1 MVSYYGKDCMYVSWT
16 WSVKVCC
23 MTIIWTKYGK
33 KQNGWHT
40 LRPWIEHRSI
50 LSKIISRPLN
60 SQYFFQLIAYFIFY
74 WYFIGPKL
82 PASFYVHRLCIPKIR
97 SFWQIWIYK
106 EICSASWILFCNA
119 SNKYYFYWSKW
130 DQRFNMTLTA
140 LFSNVCLL
148 FQNTWNVK

>member
-1 MVSYYGKDCMYVSWT
+1 MQIYAYHRA
-16 WSVKVCC
+16 
-23 MTIIWTKYGK
+23 KYLFSIYW
-33 KQNGWHT
+33 NNYIVYWF
-40 LRPWIEHRSI
+40 II
-50 LSKIISRPLN
+50 LSKYEHNKYMNSKYFEIWHDISVSRPLN